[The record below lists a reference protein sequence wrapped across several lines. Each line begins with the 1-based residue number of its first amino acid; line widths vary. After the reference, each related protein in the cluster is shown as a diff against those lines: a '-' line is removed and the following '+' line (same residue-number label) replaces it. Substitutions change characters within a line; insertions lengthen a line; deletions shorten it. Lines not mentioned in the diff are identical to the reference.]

1 MNTYDYNENFQA
13 EDTWSGMNVIQTKKA
28 PNIFK
33 QFIFS
38 FIPPKYA
45 ELANAKVGSMILMV
59 CIVVLFMSSLLFVV
73 GIWEEGGIN
82 EMIGIFPDFEVRNG
96 ELFIEEP
103 YFDDENNNVWY
114 ITDEIEEFHYE
125 DVEYYLNQGNEKVVL
140 IGRYNVCLYEDGE
153 FKEESLEE
161 FGDDIFSNE
170 DIEQRAY
177 PIVYV
182 MFFCTAIIVC
192 VGKVCWYFICSA
204 IYLLIG
210 MLIAKIM
217 GKKISNVNTFKA
229 AVYAKIPFFVIANII
244 KLFGIGFGVMAIPRE
259 LLTVIFFA
267 FCIKHLP
274 QKQKNPGS
282 QN

>member
-1 MNTYDYNENFQA
+1 MNTYDYDENFQA
-13 EDTWSGMNVIQTKKA
+13 EDTQSGMNVIQTKKA

-45 ELANAKVGSMILMV
+45 ELANTKVGSMILMV

-82 EMIGIFPDFEVRNG
+82 EMIGMFPDFEVRNG

-170 DIEQRAY
+170 DIEESVY
-177 PIVYV
+177 PFVYIMFLGSVLIV
-182 MFFCTAIIVC
+182 FA
-192 VGKVCWYFICSA
+192 GKVCWYFICSA

-210 MLIAKIM
+210 MLLAKIM

-259 LLTVIFFA
+259 LLTLIFLA

>member
-1 MNTYDYNENFQA
+1 MNTYEYDENFQA
-13 EDTWSGMNVIQTKKA
+13 EDTQSGMNVIQTKKA

-38 FIPPKYA
+38 FVPPKYA

-103 YFDDENNNVWY
+103 YFDDEDNNVWY

-140 IGRYNVCLYEDGE
+140 IGRYNMCIYEDGE

-170 DIEQRAY
+170 DIEESVY
-177 PIVYV
+177 PFVYIMFLGSVLIV
-182 MFFCTAIIVC
+182 F

-204 IYLLIG
+204 IYFLVG
-210 MLIAKIM
+210 MLIAKNM
-217 GKKISNVNTFKA
+217 GKKISNVHIFKA
-229 AVYAKIPFFVIANII
+229 AVYVKIPFFVIANII

-259 LLTVIFFA
+259 LLTLIFLA
-267 FCIKHLP
+267 FCIKNLP
-274 QKQKNPGS
+274 QKQENPGS
-282 QN
+282 QK

>member
-1 MNTYDYNENFQA
+1 MNTYNYDENLQTVEERENEEYGQ
-13 EDTWSGMNVIQTKKA
+13 VRKA
-28 PNIFK
+28 PNIIK
-33 QFIFS
+33 QFVFS
-38 FIPPKYA
+38 FVPPKYA
-45 ELANAKVGSMILMV
+45 ELVNAKVGSMILMV
-59 CIVVLFMSSLLFVV
+59 CILILFMSSLLFVV

-103 YFDDENNNVWY
+103 YFDDEDNNVWY

-140 IGRYNVCLYEDGE
+140 IGRYNVCTYEDGE
-153 FKEESLEE
+153 FKEASLEE
-161 FGDDIFSNE
+161 FEDDIFSNE

-177 PIVYV
+177 PIVYI
-182 MFFCTAIIVC
+182 MFLGSALIVF

-204 IYLLIG
+204 IYFLVG

-217 GKKISNVNTFKA
+217 GKKISNVHIFKA

-259 LLTVIFFA
+259 LLTLIFLA
-267 FCIKHLP
+267 FCIKNLP
-274 QKQKNPGS
+274 QKQENPGS
-282 QN
+282 QK

>member
-1 MNTYDYNENFQA
+1 MNTYDYDENMQA
-13 EDTWSGMNVIQTKKA
+13 AYAQSDMNTAQVKKT

-38 FIPPKYA
+38 FVPPKYA

-59 CIVVLFMSSLLFVV
+59 CIIILFMSSLLFAEV
-73 GIWEEGGIN
+73 IWEEGGLR
-82 EMIGIFPDFEVRNG
+82 EMMGIFPDFEVRNG

-125 DVEYYLNQGNEKVVL
+125 DVEYYLNQGNEDVVL
-140 IGRYNVCLYEDGE
+140 IGRYNMCIYEDGE
-153 FKEESLEE
+153 FKEASLEE

-177 PIVYV
+177 PIVYI
-182 MFFCTAIIVC
+182 MYFCAAFIVC

-210 MLIAKIM
+210 MLLAKIF
-217 GKKISNVNTFKA
+217 GKKVSNVHIFKA
-229 AVYAKIPFFVIANII
+229 AVFAKIPFFVIANIL
-244 KLFGIGFGVMAIPRE
+244 KLFGMGFGVMAIPRE
-259 LLTVIFFA
+259 LLTIVFLA

-274 QKQKNPGS
+274 QKQENPGS
-282 QN
+282 PE

>member
-1 MNTYDYNENFQA
+1 MNTYDYNENFQT
-13 EDTWSGMNVIQTKKA
+13 EDTQSGMNVIQTKKA

-38 FIPPKYA
+38 FVPPKYA

-103 YFDDENNNVWY
+103 YFDDEDNNVWY
-114 ITDEIEEFHYE
+114 ITDEIEEFQYE

-140 IGRYNVCLYEDGE
+140 IGRYNVCIYENGE

-170 DIEQRAY
+170 DIEQR
-177 PIVYV
+177 
-182 MFFCTAIIVC
+182 
-192 VGKVCWYFICSA
+192 
-204 IYLLIG
+204 
-210 MLIAKIM
+210 
-217 GKKISNVNTFKA
+217 
-229 AVYAKIPFFVIANII
+229 
-244 KLFGIGFGVMAIPRE
+244 
-259 LLTVIFFA
+259 TV
-267 FCIKHLP
+267 
-274 QKQKNPGS
+274 
-282 QN
+282 

>member
-1 MNTYDYNENFQA
+1 MNTYDNDEFFQM
-13 EDTWSGMNVIQTKKA
+13 EDTQSGMNVIQTKKA

-38 FIPPKYA
+38 FVPPKYA
-45 ELANAKVGSMILMV
+45 ELANAKVVSMILMV
-59 CIVVLFMSSLLFVV
+59 CILILFISSLLFAVE
-73 GIWEEGGIN
+73 IWEEGGIN
-82 EMIGIFPDFEVRNG
+82 EMVGIFPDFEVRNG

-103 YFDDENNNVWY
+103 YFDDEDNNVWY
-114 ITDEIEEFHYE
+114 ITDEIEEFQYE

-140 IGRYNVCLYEDGE
+140 IGRYNVCIYEDGE
-153 FKEESLEE
+153 FKEASLKEQ
-161 FGDDIFSNE
+161 GDDIFSNK
-170 DIEQRAY
+170 DIEESVY
-177 PIVYV
+177 PFVYIMFLGSVLIV
-182 MFFCTAIIVC
+182 F
-192 VGKVCWYFICSA
+192 VGKVCWYFISSA

-259 LLTVIFFA
+259 LLTLIFLA
-267 FCIKHLP
+267 CCIKHLP
-274 QKQKNPGS
+274 QK
-282 QN
+282 

>member
-1 MNTYDYNENFQA
+1 MNTYEYNENFQT
-13 EDTWSGMNVIQTKKA
+13 EDTLSGMNTAQAKKA

-82 EMIGIFPDFEVRNG
+82 EMIGICPDFEVRNG

-103 YFDDENNNVWY
+103 YFDDEDNNVWY

-140 IGRYNVCLYEDGE
+140 IGRYNVCIYEDGE

-170 DIEQRAY
+170 DIEESLY
-177 PIVYV
+177 PFVYIMFLGSVLIV
-182 MFFCTAIIVC
+182 F

-210 MLIAKIM
+210 TLIAKIM

-244 KLFGIGFGVMAIPRE
+244 KLFGIGFGVMAIARE
-259 LLTVIFFA
+259 LLTLIFLA